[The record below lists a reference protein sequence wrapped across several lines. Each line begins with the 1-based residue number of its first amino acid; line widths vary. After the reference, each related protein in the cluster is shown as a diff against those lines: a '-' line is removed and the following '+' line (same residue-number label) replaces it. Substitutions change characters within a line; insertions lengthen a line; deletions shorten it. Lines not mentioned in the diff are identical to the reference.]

1 MLITTGNT
9 TIQTQPKLFYMSK
22 KLIWILVSVAL
33 LIVLLVVAQK
43 SGAFGKDEGTKVTA
57 EKVQKRTIIETVTA
71 SGKVYPEIE
80 VKVSPDISGE
90 ITELTVAEGDS
101 VRRGQVLARIYA
113 DIYATQRDQASATVS
128 QQEAVVSNSTAQLD
142 ALKAAMDLAE
152 KTYNRQK
159 QLAADKIISKA
170 EFESAESSYLTTR
183 ANYNAAV
190 QGIKGGQAGVL
201 NARANL
207 TKANKDLGRTV
218 ITSPMDGVISLLSV
232 KKGERV
238 AGNSFNVGTEM
249 MRVADMSKIEIR
261 VDVGENDIPKVHLGD
276 SALIEVD
283 AYNKRKFKG
292 IVTQIASSNKG
303 AATQSVTTTTTD
315 VTNYEVRIRIL
326 PDSYKDLIDP
336 SKPKSFPFRPGMS
349 ASADIQTKR
358 HEDRWSVPINA
369 VTTREKGTDKVVAG
383 KEPTTGNTPADPNT
397 NPDQKTGTTDLDEVV
412 FVLQPDKKVKKVVV
426 KTDIQDINN
435 IEITSGLK
443 EGDMVITGPYG
454 TVSKILKDGTIVN
467 VVDKDKLFDT
477 KK

>member
-1 MLITTGNT
+1 
-9 TIQTQPKLFYMSK
+9 MSK
-22 KLIWILVSVAL
+22 KLIWILVSVVL

-90 ITELTVAEGDS
+90 IVELNVAEGDS

-113 DIYATQRDQASATVS
+113 DIYATQRDQASAGVS
-128 QQEAVVSNSTAQLD
+128 QQQAVVSNSTAQLD
-142 ALKAAMDLAE
+142 ALKAAQDLAE

-159 QLAADKIISKA
+159 QLAADKVISKS
-170 EFESAESSYLTTR
+170 EFEQAESNYLTTK

-190 QGIKGGQAGVL
+190 QGIKGGQAAVM
-201 NARANL
+201 NAQSNL

-249 MRVADMSKIEIR
+249 MRVADMSKIEVR

-276 SALIEVD
+276 SSVIEVD

-303 AATQSVTTTTTD
+303 AASQQVSTTSTD
-315 VTNYEVRIRIL
+315 VTNYEVRIRLL
-326 PDSYKDLIDP
+326 PESYKDLIDP
-336 SKPKSFPFRPGMS
+336 ARPKSFPFRPGMS
-349 ASADIQTKR
+349 ASADIQTRR
-358 HEDRWSVPINA
+358 HENKLSVPINA
-369 VTTREKGTDKVVAG
+369 VTTREKGTDKVAASNN
-383 KEPTTGNTPADPNT
+383 TNTSTGSAPADQNA
-397 NPDQKTGTTDLDEVV
+397 NPDQKTAITDLDEVV

-454 TVSKILKDGTIVN
+454 TISKILKDGTVVN

>member
-1 MLITTGNT
+1 
-9 TIQTQPKLFYMSK
+9 MSK

-90 ITELTVAEGDS
+90 IVDLNVAEGDS
-101 VRRGQVLARIYA
+101 VKKGQVLARIYA
-113 DIYATQRDQASATVS
+113 DIYATQRDQASAGVS
-128 QQEAVVSNSTAQLD
+128 QQQAVVSNSTAQLD
-142 ALKAAMDLAE
+142 ALKAAQDLAE

-159 QLAADKIISKA
+159 QLAADKVISKS
-170 EFESAESSYLTTR
+170 EFEQAESNYLTTK

-190 QGIKGGQAGVL
+190 QGIRGGQAAVL
-201 NARANL
+201 NAQANL
-207 TKANKDLGRTV
+207 TKANKDLGRTI
-218 ITSPMDGVISLLSV
+218 ITSPMAGVISLLSV

-249 MRVADMSKIEIR
+249 MRVADMSKIEVR

-276 SALIEVD
+276 SSVIEVD

-303 AATQSVTTTTTD
+303 AATQQATSTSTD
-315 VTNYEVRIRIL
+315 VTNYEVRIRLL
-326 PDSYKDLIDP
+326 PESYKDLIDP
-336 SKPKSFPFRPGMS
+336 ARPKSFPFRPGMS
-349 ASADIQTKR
+349 ASADIQTRR
-358 HEDRWSVPINA
+358 HENKLSVPINA
-369 VTTREKGTDKVVAG
+369 VTTREKGTDKVAA
-383 KEPTTGNTPADPNT
+383 TNNTNTSTGSAAPADQNA
-397 NPDQKTGTTDLDEVV
+397 NPDQKTSATDLDEVV
-412 FVLQPDKKVKKVVV
+412 FVLQTDKKVKKIVV

-454 TVSKILKDGTIVN
+454 TISKILKDGMVVN

>member
-1 MLITTGNT
+1 
-9 TIQTQPKLFYMSK
+9 MSK
-22 KLIWILVSVAL
+22 KLIWILVSVAIL
-33 LIVLLVVAQK
+33 VILLVVAQK

-71 SGKVYPEIE
+71 SGKIYPEIE

-90 ITELTVAEGDS
+90 IVDLTVAEGDS

-113 DIYATQRDQASATVS
+113 DIYATQRDQASASVS
-128 QQEAVVSNSTAQLD
+128 QQQAVVSNSTAQLD

-159 QLAADKIISKA
+159 QLAADKVISKS
-170 EFESAESSYLTTR
+170 EFEQAESSFLTTR
-183 ANYNAAV
+183 ANYNAAL
-190 QGIKGGQAGVL
+190 QGIRGGQAGVQ
-201 NARANL
+201 NAQANL
-207 TKANKDLGRTV
+207 TKANKDLGRTI
-218 ITSPMDGVISLLSV
+218 ITAPMDGVISLLSV

-303 AATQSVTTTTTD
+303 AASQLASSSSVSTD
-315 VTNYEVRIRIL
+315 VTNYEVRIRL
-326 PDSYKDLIDP
+326 LTESYKDLIDP
-336 SKPKSFPFRPGMS
+336 AKPKSFPFRPGMS

-358 HEDRWSVPINA
+358 HENRLSVPINA
-369 VTTREKGTDKVVAG
+369 VTTREKGTDKVAAG
-383 KEPTTGNTPADPNT
+383 KEASASGPGDQNS
-397 NPDQKTGTTDLDEVV
+397 NPDQKAASTDLDEVV

-435 IEITSGLK
+435 IEITNGLK
-443 EGDMVITGPYG
+443 EGDMIITGPYG
-454 TVSKILKDGTIVN
+454 TISKILKDGTIVN
-467 VVDKDKLFDT
+467 VVDKDKIFDT